1 MFVDLELDFW
11 TIFFEA
17 EGITVRGSLLW
28 SEGTKTGGLVCL
40 KSVEGQEE
48 EFLGPR
54 FRLVYM

>member
-48 EFLGPR
+48 EFLG
-54 FRLVYM
+54 LDLD